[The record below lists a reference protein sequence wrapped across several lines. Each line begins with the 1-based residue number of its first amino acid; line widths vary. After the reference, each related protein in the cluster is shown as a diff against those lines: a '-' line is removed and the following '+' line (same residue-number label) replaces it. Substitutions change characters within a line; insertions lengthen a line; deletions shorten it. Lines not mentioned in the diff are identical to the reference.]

1 MQHLGAAEPE
11 KGENLRVAVRADVHK
26 MAPGYL
32 LDPGVAAR
40 LQVQAE
46 LVWMVCLLEH
56 TARAH
61 MFAVVFRAPGA
72 LCSNMSP
79 VRQRTHVSLQHLLWI
94 GSMFGGEFV
103 SNA

>member
-11 KGENLRVAVRADVHK
+11 RGENLRVAVRADVHK
-26 MAPGYL
+26 MAQGYL

-56 TARAH
+56 TARTH

-72 LCSNMSP
+72 LLQYVSCQAEDTCIPSAFT
-79 VRQRTHVSLQHLLWI
+79 VDWQHVW
-94 GSMFGGEFV
+94 GGEFV